1 LIESIAMNRDF
12 WQKSAKKSAKIG
24 KLDDFIAIE
33 RTIMGLIN
41 RDLIVDFQAILIT
54 WVMMNNKKNR
64 FLHVRNSMLDG
75 RLSDLSLIAIERDF
89 HVDYQRII
97 DVFATQHKNSRILL
111 K

>member
-12 WQKSAKKSAKIG
+12 WPKSAKIA

-54 WVMMNNKKNR
+54 WDTNHKIEQMYLNNVCCEIFKRK
-64 FLHVRNSMLDG
+64 LTK
-75 RLSDLSLIAIERDF
+75 
-89 HVDYQRII
+89 DYLFKWYYKISKSYNKLRR
-97 DVFATQHKNSRILL
+97 KYKL
-111 K
+111 KYA